1 MQNGVSLAGRTPTN
15 TPAVVANLWVSYA
28 ITPTLQ
34 ASVGLR
40 HVGKT
45 YADAANS
52 ARWPS
57 YTLVDLGLSW
67 KINRSVTLV
76 GRVRNATDRIYAA
89 NLGSTFAY
97 LGAPRT
103 GDLSLHVA
111 F

>member
-1 MQNGVSLAGRTPTN
+1 MPT
-15 TPAVVANLWVSYA
+15 WRS
-28 ITPTLQ
+28 PTL
-34 ASVGLR
+34 AC
-40 HVGKT
+40 
-45 YADAANS
+45 S
-52 ARWPS
+52 ALCPS

-67 KINRSVTLV
+67 KINRSLTLV